1 MVRGRFAIVALC
13 LAIALISASPQ
24 AWAQGASLEDFEGMS
39 GTINIAGG
47 TAHIPVMEEAAQRIM
62 RAYPD
67 IRITVAGG
75 GSGVGVQKVGE
86 GLVDIGNTGR
96 PLSEAE
102 QENYG
107 LQSYAFAIDGVCV
120 AVHPSNP
127 VDDLTP
133 EQVQGIFA
141 GRITQWSE
149 LGSLEGDIN
158 LYTRD
163 EASGTRAVF
172 WKKLLNKEKISKG
185 ANVVPSN
192 GAMKVAISRDD
203 RGIGYLSMGHVDQSI
218 KPVSLDGVDPTQ
230 QNAVSGEYTVVRKLF
245 MNTKGDPS
253 PLTETFIRYIK
264 GAECADIIRNKGFI
278 PMVPSEGR

>member
-1 MVRGRFAIVALC
+1 MPRNRFAFILLC
-13 LAIALISASPQ
+13 LAVAILSASPQ
-24 AWAQGASLEDFEGMS
+24 VWAQGTLADFKGMS
-39 GTINIAGG
+39 GIINIAGG

-96 PLSEAE
+96 PLSNAE
-102 QENYG
+102 QEKYG
-107 LQSYAFAIDGVCV
+107 LRSYAFAIDGVCV
-120 AVHPSNP
+120 GVHPSNP

-133 EQVQGIFA
+133 DQVRKIFA
-141 GRITQWSE
+141 SRITQWSE
-149 LGSLEGDIN
+149 LGAGHGDIN

-172 WKKLLNKEKISKG
+172 WKKLLNKGKIAG
-185 ANVVPSN
+185 QANVVSSN

-203 RGIGYLSMGHVDQSI
+203 RAIGYLSMGHVDQSI
-218 KPVSLDGVDPTQ
+218 KPVSLDGVAPTQ
-230 QNAVSGEYTVVRKLF
+230 KNAVSGDYTVVRKLY

-264 GAECADIIRNKGFI
+264 GPECADIIRKKGFI
-278 PMVPSEGR
+278 PMSTSEGR